1 MHHTIACCLALE
13 NTFII
18 RCPFCSL
25 AHFSLRFHPEVLNI
39 CTSMGMKWHWA
50 IRCYCLQT
58 MWGFQVRIQ
67 AENMRNGPIKMLY
80 GQHPVRHT
88 HVLFLPLACLLSLS
102 FHYDA
107 LCTFPTLTNLWPWFL
122 DNMIYLYSIG
132 KNLNSDM
139 WVKSRYLLKQFLF
152 LRGRFPWHC

>member
-1 MHHTIACCLALE
+1 MHRIIACCLVLE

-25 AHFSLRFHPEVLNI
+25 AHFPVRFHPEALNI
-39 CTSMGMKWHWA
+39 CTRMGMKWHWA
-50 IRCYCLQT
+50 IWCYCLQT
-58 MWGFQVRIQ
+58 LWGFQVRIR

-88 HVLFLPLACLLSLS
+88 PSTISPPGLLSLS

-107 LCTFPTLTNLWPWFL
+107 FCTFIILANFWPWFS
-122 DNMIYLYSIG
+122 DNMILLYSIG
-132 KNLNSDM
+132 RSFLKTDM

-152 LRGRFPWHC
+152 LEGLFPRHC